1 MLGNKLRIKKG
12 DTVMV
17 TAGKDKGKSGK
28 VQKILP
34 KKDGVIVE
42 GVNIVKRHAR
52 ARGSEPGGIVEKEA
66 HLHISN
72 VMVYC
77 GKCKKPVRTRINLLE
92 DGKKVRACVKC
103 AETFDK

>member
-1 MLGNKLRIKKG
+1 MLGNKLSIKKG

-28 VQKILP
+28 VQKLVP

-42 GVNIVKRHAR
+42 GVNVVKRHTR
-52 ARGSEPGGIVEKEA
+52 ARGNEAGGIVEKES

-72 VMVYC
+72 VMIFC
-77 GKCKKPVRTRINLLE
+77 GKCKKPVRTKINQLE

-103 AETFDK
+103 GETFDK